1 MKSYLNLILLI
12 LGIFAGFAPSAHA
25 VRLTGLL
32 TINEGIK
39 DSIEVAPGVFVDV
52 YQGGSYF
59 AMNADDPNS
68 SSAAMLSSGTAGGIQ
83 LDSFQNF
90 ITDPDEPHP
99 AGHPDAVN
107 GAGSGYSGLVSEGS
121 ALSAFKF
128 FGVPTYVGLN
138 PLSYQSGLTKNA
150 PTLNMD
156 GASCVNSL
164 CDISVDLSSWE
175 VYWNGSVF
183 EQGPRPDNT
192 IPEFELA
199 MGTVDVVSGEYTLN
213 WKSQIL
219 GGPFDGVNGFWYLE
233 GQFTNVS
240 AVVPV
245 PAAVWL
251 FGSGLIGLISFARRR
266 N

>member
-1 MKSYLNLILLI
+1 MKSRLNLFLLL
-12 LGIFAGFAPSAHA
+12 LGVFAGFVPSAHA

-32 TINEGIK
+32 TIDEGIRV
-39 DSIEVAPGVFVDV
+39 STEVAPDVFVDV

-59 AMNADDPNS
+59 AMNADNPNS
-68 SSAAMLSSGTAGGIQ
+68 NSAAMLAPGLAGGIQ

-90 ITDPDEPHP
+90 VTDPDEPHP

-107 GAGSGYSGLVSEGS
+107 GAGSGYNALVSEGS
-121 ALSAFKF
+121 ALSAFTF

-156 GASCVNSL
+156 SSSCVDSV
-164 CDISVDLSSWE
+164 CDIAVDLSSWE
-175 VYWNGSVF
+175 VFWNGSVF

-192 IPEFELA
+192 ISDFELA
-199 MGTVDVVSGEYTLN
+199 MGTVDVVSGEYILN

-219 GGPFDGVNGFWYLE
+219 GGPFSGVDGFWHLE
-233 GQFTNVS
+233 GQFTNIS
-240 AVVPV
+240 SVVPV

-251 FGSGLIGLISFARRR
+251 FASGLIGLVSFARRR